1 MVEETGTTRTLEGNL
16 GDEGDRVQEIGR
28 EEGNPEEVTI
38 TTVRGERVNRGIPVN
53 QDEGHKAP
61 EEIEARVGMAGE
73 RGVRL
78 APEHSC

>member
-28 EEGNPEEVTI
+28 EGGFPEEVTI